1 MDIQRTAE
9 LRKRSKEVLLYKVQS
24 GMIIYTAAESL
35 RHMGLLLQPFMPG
48 KAAEMLDLLGV
59 AQDKRS
65 FKYLGLGKDFSYG
78 APLRSI
84 GISAQDAIFPPLAV
98 ED

>member
-1 MDIQRTAE
+1 M
-9 LRKRSKEVLLYKVQS
+9 LLYKVQS

-35 RHMGLLLQPFMPG
+35 RHMGLLLQPFMPD

-59 AQDKRS
+59 APNRRR
-65 FKYLGLGKDFSYG
+65 FEYLGLGKDFSYG
-78 APLRSI
+78 TPLRPI
-84 GISAQDAIFPPLAV
+84 GSSALDAIFPPLAV